1 MLSSIR
7 TVIAFGG
14 EEKEIE
20 RYDKNLSL
28 ARRAGCMRGLLV
40 AVGAG
45 VMWFIIYGS
54 YALAFWC
61 GDKIINIS
69 IHTHL
74 HICRYGVKLIMDDR
88 EVCVEDPENC
98 VARYTPASL
107 LIVSCCKRHYW
118 RCYCSVLGFLFRV
131 DGSHERGS
139 SQPLH

>member
-1 MLSSIR
+1 
-7 TVIAFGG
+7 
-14 EEKEIE
+14 
-20 RYDKNLSL
+20 
-28 ARRAGCMRGLLV
+28 MRGLLV

-69 IHTHL
+69 IQEYL
-74 HICRYGVKLIMDDR
+74 HIDICTEILRHMYRYGVKLIMDDR

-107 LIVSCCKRHYW
+107 LIVRGCQKHNIGDVI
-118 RCYCSVLGFLFRV
+118 VLF
-131 DGSHERGS
+131 
-139 SQPLH
+139 

>member
-69 IHTHL
+69 IQEYL
-74 HICRYGVKLIMDDR
+74 HIDICTG
-88 EVCVEDPENC
+88 
-98 VARYTPASL
+98 T
-107 LIVSCCKRHYW
+107 
-118 RCYCSVLGFLFRV
+118 G
-131 DGSHERGS
+131 
-139 SQPLH
+139 

>member
-14 EEKEIE
+14 EEKEIQ

-61 GDKIINIS
+61 GDKIISIS
-69 IHTHL
+69 IQEYL
-74 HICRYGVKLIMDDR
+74 HIDISTGM
-88 EVCVEDPENC
+88 
-98 VARYTPASL
+98 
-107 LIVSCCKRHYW
+107 
-118 RCYCSVLGFLFRV
+118 G
-131 DGSHERGS
+131 GS
-139 SQPLH
+139 